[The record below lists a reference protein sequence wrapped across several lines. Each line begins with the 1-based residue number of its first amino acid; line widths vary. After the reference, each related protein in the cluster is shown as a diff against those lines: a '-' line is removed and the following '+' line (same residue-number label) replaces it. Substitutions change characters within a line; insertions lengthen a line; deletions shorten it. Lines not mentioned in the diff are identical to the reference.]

1 MTGELERLDVVEGR
15 GCLVAN
21 LNIIPLNKKTTT
33 IGRKL
38 ENDFVINDLTVSRVH
53 AKICREDGIYVI
65 YDLNSSGGT
74 FINNAKVQRQPL
86 RSGDVILLGKFPIM
100 FVYADVDEQFDSMST
115 GMLT

>member
-1 MTGELERLDVVEGR
+1 MTGELKKLDLAESR

-21 LNIIPLNKKTTT
+21 LNIIPLNKNITT

-38 ENDFVINDLTVSRVH
+38 DNDFVINDLTVSRQH

-74 FINNAKVQRQPL
+74 FINNNQVQRQPL
-86 RSGDVILLGKFPIM
+86 RSGDVILLGQFPIM
-100 FVYADVDEQFDSMST
+100 FVYTDVDDQFDNMNT
-115 GMLT
+115 GLLV